1 MTEESPYGFC
11 HLSVVP
17 CRLEASDRSEMVTQL
32 LFGETLEVLERKG
45 NWVKVRIVFDDYECW
60 IDNKQFLPIS
70 YHTFMRCNFAM
81 NECSADLVQIISDLN
96 TQETTPIL
104 LGSSL
109 PNIQS
114 GEISIDDHNFRFE
127 GSVCLPSEPNKR
139 DIIQEYAY
147 NYLGTPYLWGGRSAF
162 GIDCSGFVQ
171 VVYKMSGIKLKR
183 DASQQ
188 AEYGSTL
195 SFVEEAQPGDLAFFD
210 NEDGRI
216 VHVGILLKNQEIIHA
231 SGKVRIDR
239 IDHQGIFNTDTK
251 RYSHRL
257 RLLKTF
263 LD

>member
-1 MTEESPYGFC
+1 MKAEQQYGFC

-17 CRLEASDRSEMVTQL
+17 ARAEPSDRSEMVTQL
-32 LFGETLEVLERKG
+32 LFGETLEILELKDP
-45 NWVKVRIVFDDYECW
+45 WVKVRLVYDDYECW
-60 IDNKQFLPIS
+60 VDIKQFLPIS
-70 YHTFMRCNFAM
+70 YHTFMRCNFTM
-81 NECSADLVQIISDLN
+81 NECSADLVQVVTDLS

-104 LGSSL
+104 FGSSL

-114 GEISIDDHNFRFE
+114 GEFSLDDRNYKFE
-127 GSVCLPSEPNKR
+127 GTICLPFEPNKR
-139 DIIQEYAY
+139 EIIEEYAY
-147 NYLGTPYLWGGRSAF
+147 HFLGSPYLWGGRSTF
-162 GIDCSGFVQ
+162 GVDCSGFVQ

-188 AEYGSTL
+188 SEYGTTL

-210 NEDGRI
+210 NEEGKI
-216 VHVGILLKNQEIIHA
+216 VHVGIVLKNQEIIHA

-239 IDHQGIFNTDTK
+239 LDHQGIFNVDSH
-251 RYSHRL
+251 RYTHRL